1 MQKPKWKELEST
13 VGQPNS
19 FLGTSTIN
27 SQYPN
32 SSMRNVTKIKDSNV
46 HNRLYNEHV
55 AHAQRRSSIYDPER
69 KDKEDENFNCTF
81 QPCLEKT

>member
-1 MQKPKWKELEST
+1 
-13 VGQPNS
+13 
-19 FLGTSTIN
+19 
-27 SQYPN
+27 
-32 SSMRNVTKIKDSNV
+32 MRNVTRIKDSNI

-81 QPCLEKT
+81 QPYLEKTQYRHGSIFTHNNRSSLTSTCFNDMQNES